1 LCAVVDDI
9 DQQCPR
15 LEIILEGVHVMARGN
30 QGLDIFRD
38 DKDRRRSLKTLAEA
52 LPNPA
57 AIPQWSMPVGNENE
71 NLTWLLN

>member
-1 LCAVVDDI
+1 
-9 DQQCPR
+9 
-15 LEIILEGVHVMARGN
+15 MARGN

-38 DKDRRRSLKTLAEA
+38 DEDRRRSLKTLAEA

-57 AIPQWSMPVGNENE
+57 AIRQWSMPVGNENE

>member
-1 LCAVVDDI
+1 
-9 DQQCPR
+9 
-15 LEIILEGVHVMARGN
+15 MARGN

-38 DKDRRRSLKTLAEA
+38 DEDRRRSLKTLAEA